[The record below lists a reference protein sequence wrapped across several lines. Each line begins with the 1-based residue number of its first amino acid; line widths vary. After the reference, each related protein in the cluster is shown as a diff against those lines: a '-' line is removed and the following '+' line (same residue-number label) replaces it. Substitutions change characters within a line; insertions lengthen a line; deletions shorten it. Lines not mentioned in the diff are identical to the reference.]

1 MKYLILIFLSILSF
15 SAQCQDLSI
24 KSKLTDQAGQP
35 LSGATVL
42 LNTAGNDTLVKATIS
57 GIEGQFLFEN
67 LKPGTYSLEIS
78 SIGFARFQKQ
88 IDLKN
93 NMDLGILELKAS
105 EEQLKEVVVE
115 AEKPIV
121 QVLADKTVFNVANTL
136 GTTGTSAY
144 ELMRKAPGVILDN
157 SGNIIVEGKS
167 GVQIYIDGKPS
178 VLRGDDLGSFLK
190 GMQAEDVESIEIIT
204 QPSSKYDAAGNAGI
218 INIILKKDKNFGTN
232 GNINSSLTIGD
243 FARTNNGLSFNNRN
257 KSHNLYGSYSNRFGK
272 STNFLFLDRRQNG
285 IQFDAK
291 TFSEF
296 ENNSNNFRLGYDWF
310 VSPKS
315 TLGVIAQANFNNSF
329 SENNSRTPIRGIGS
343 EISDSILVANNN
355 SHSISSNIN
364 TNLNYRYSD
373 TLGRSLNIDIDYG
386 KYEREGNAFQPNIY
400 YASNEQDIINQNIT
414 RQITPTDIRVW
425 TAKSDFETSLL
436 NGKIALGFKLS
447 NVLTDNNFQFYDI
460 EEGSE
465 ELNEERSNHFEYLE
479 KINAGYFNFN
489 RQWEKWSF
497 QAGLRVEQTISEGD
511 LTSAMEDQNQRVNRD
526 YTDYFPSGGLTF
538 QLNQI
543 NQFALNY
550 SRRIERPNYQ
560 SLNPFEYKIDELSY
574 RRGNPFLQPQYTDNI
589 KLSHTY
595 KYKFTTSLSY
605 SYVSDFFAQITEAEG
620 DRRNYIMQR
629 NIANQKI
636 WNLGVSWPFKVNKWW
651 NVYLSLNAYTSEYES
666 ENASFQPITQET
678 LSFYGQNNIDL
689 PAEIQMEISGW
700 FSSPSVW
707 GGTYRTNSLGSL
719 NLAFQKRFFNDALT
733 TKLAFNDVL
742 YTSPWSGD
750 TQYGD
755 LYIQGRGGSDSRNVV
770 FSLSY
775 NFGSQEIKK
784 ARNRKT
790 GLEEESGR
798 IGN

>member
-1 MKYLILIFLSILSF
+1 M
-15 SAQCQDLSI
+15 
-24 KSKLTDQAGQP
+24 
-35 LSGATVL
+35 
-42 LNTAGNDTLVKATIS
+42 
-57 GIEGQFLFEN
+57 
-67 LKPGTYSLEIS
+67 
-78 SIGFARFQKQ
+78 
-88 IDLKN
+88 
-93 NMDLGILELKAS
+93 
-105 EEQLKEVVVE
+105 
-115 AEKPIV
+115 
-121 QVLADKTVFNVANTL
+121 
-136 GTTGTSAY
+136 
-144 ELMRKAPGVILDN
+144 
-157 SGNIIVEGKS
+157 
-167 GVQIYIDGKPS
+167 
-178 VLRGDDLGSFLK
+178 
-190 GMQAEDVESIEIIT
+190 
-204 QPSSKYDAAGNAGI
+204 
-218 INIILKKDKNFGTN
+218 
-232 GNINSSLTIGD
+232 
-243 FARTNNGLSFNNRN
+243 
-257 KSHNLYGSYSNRFGK
+257 
-272 STNFLFLDRRQNG
+272 
-285 IQFDAK
+285 
-291 TFSEF
+291 
-296 ENNSNNFRLGYDWF
+296 
-310 VSPKS
+310 
-315 TLGVIAQANFNNSF
+315 
-329 SENNSRTPIRGIGS
+329 
-343 EISDSILVANNN
+343 
-355 SHSISSNIN
+355 
-364 TNLNYRYSD
+364 
-373 TLGRSLNIDIDYG
+373 
-386 KYEREGNAFQPNIY
+386 
-400 YASNEQDIINQNIT
+400 
-414 RQITPTDIRVW
+414 
-425 TAKSDFETSLL
+425 
-436 NGKIALGFKLS
+436 
-447 NVLTDNNFQFYDI
+447 TDNNFQFYDI

-689 PAEIQMEISGW
+689 PAKIQMEISGW